1 MRERGSVVALVV
13 FVAAASAGLAAP
25 PPGILTEA
33 ELAAGGKKQAKER
46 FRRLPP
52 ETKIRLKD
60 GRVVTKAELVAE
72 GKRKKPDPRSA
83 APSAGDEASRLT
95 KLNAELSA
103 RTAAKLEADGA
114 KAKAAIQQFKV
125 PDSAK
130 LECPAPKVHSVFP
143 LSNFTPGGWV
153 VVTGCGFKT
162 TPGQFV
168 LILSQTGQEIPI
180 GSLQWA
186 PKGVGGQIPVN
197 HPAFKTAPT
206 QPATLQ
212 VKTPA
217 GTATSPMVI
226 YRAPREVRALLA
238 ADYVAVASTE
248 SDEDSCVDDGSW
260 TLCQHYTVADP
271 LGGDYGYD
279 KFIVTLK
286 NGWTY
291 DSVHVT
297 WGKGGWNWG
306 SSWPQN
312 VGKSVMSGSIL
323 WDTICGY
330 QCGAY
335 YYLTVYI
342 EGEVGTKWK

>member
-1 MRERGSVVALVV
+1 MRERARGLALVALL
-13 FVAAASAGLAAP
+13 AAASQGSAAP
-25 PPGILTEA
+25 PPGILTQA
-33 ELAAGGKKQAKER
+33 ELAAGGKKQVKER

-52 ETKIRLKD
+52 EAKIRLSD

-83 APSAGDEASRLT
+83 APSAGNEASRLT

-103 RTAAKLEADGA
+103 RTAAKLEADGV
-114 KAKAAIQQFKV
+114 KAKQAIQQLKI

-168 LILSQTGQEIPI
+168 LVLSQTGQEIPV

-186 PKGVGGQIPVN
+186 PKGVGGQIPLN

-206 QPATLQ
+206 QPATLL

-217 GTATSPMVI
+217 GTATSPMVV
-226 YRAPREVRALLA
+226 YRAPREVRALPA
-238 ADYVAVASTE
+238 NDYVAVASTE
-248 SDEDSCVDDGSW
+248 SDDDSCVDSGSW
-260 TLCQHYTVADP
+260 TMCQHYTFADP
-271 LGGDYGYD
+271 LGKDNGYD
-279 KFIVTLK
+279 TFIITLQ

-291 DSVHVT
+291 HSVHVD
-297 WGKGGWNWG
+297 WGDGAWNWG
-306 SSWPQN
+306 SNWSQF
-312 VGKSVMSGSIL
+312 VGKSFATGSII
-323 WDTICGY
+323 WDTTCGY
-330 QCGAY
+330 QCGAF
-335 YYLTVYI
+335 YYLTVYV